1 MFLLSHMLER
11 FVQVGTL
18 NVIDAYGRHHRFGG
32 TTEQVVTLRLHDSAL
47 HHRLFFNPDL
57 ALGEAY
63 MDGTLTFE
71 EGTLH
76 DLLHLFH
83 LNRQSL
89 HSYPLQ
95 AVIRP
100 VSRLLRSLRQ
110 YNPIGR
116 ARKNVAHH
124 YDLSRQLFELFLD
137 DDLQYSCAYFKN
149 ESDTLET
156 AQQAKLQHIAAKL
169 LIEPGQ
175 RILDIGCGWG
185 GLACALARQADVEV
199 VGVTLSVEQHKVAC
213 ERAQALGLSDRV
225 RFELRDYRELNE
237 RFDRIVSV
245 GMFEHVGVRHYS
257 EFFAKVNSLLEDD
270 GVMLLHSIGRIGP
283 PSVTG
288 PWLRKY
294 IFPGGH
300 SPSLSEVFKATERQ
314 RLWVTDL
321 EILRLHYAETLKAWQ
336 TRFEAN
342 RERIVE
348 LYDERFCRMW
358 EFYLISCEML
368 FRQGSNMAFEMQISR
383 QREAVPLTRSYIY
396 HDEGTSQHD
405 ASVAA

>member
-1 MFLLSHMLER
+1 MFLLSHMLRR

-18 NVIDAYGRHHRFGG
+18 NVIDAFGKRHCFGG
-32 TTEQVVTLRLHDSAL
+32 TPGQVVTLRLHDSAL
-47 HHRLFFNPDL
+47 HRRLFFNPDL

-71 EGTLH
+71 ESTLH

-89 HSYPLQ
+89 QSYPLQ

-100 VSRLLRSLRQ
+100 VSRLMRSLRQ

-116 ARKNVAHH
+116 AQKNVAHH
-124 YDLSRQLFELFLD
+124 YDLSRELFELFLD

-225 RFELRDYRELNE
+225 RFELCDYRELNE

-245 GMFEHVGVRHYS
+245 GMFEHVGLRHYS

-336 TRFEAN
+336 TRFKAN
-342 RERIVE
+342 RERLVE

-358 EFYLISCEML
+358 EFYLICAEML
-368 FRQGSNMAFEMQISR
+368 FRQGSNMVFQMQITR
-383 QREAVPLTRSYIY
+383 QRAAVPLTRGYIY
-396 HDEGTSQHD
+396 HDEGTSQRD
-405 ASVAA
+405 AVVAA